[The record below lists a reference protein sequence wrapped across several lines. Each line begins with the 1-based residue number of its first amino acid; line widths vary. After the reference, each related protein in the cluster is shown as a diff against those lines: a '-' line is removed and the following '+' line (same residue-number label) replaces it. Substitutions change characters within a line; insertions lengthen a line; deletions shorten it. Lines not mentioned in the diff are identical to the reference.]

1 MAEKTP
7 EQQRKKE
14 SQDNYMKKL
23 KDIKVRVPLDYYDV
37 IDNHLEGIKKRDNLK
52 SKPTVN
58 KWILSLIQKE
68 IGERIVS
75 IREQNKLQKEEN
87 KSKE

>member
-1 MAEKTP
+1 MADRTP
-7 EQQRKKE
+7 EQQKKKE
-14 SQDNYMKKL
+14 SQDAYMAKL

-37 IDNHLEGIKKRDNLK
+37 IDNHLEGIKEREGLK

-75 IREQNKLQKEEN
+75 IREKNKIQKGEN
-87 KSKE
+87 KAKE